1 MLSTS
6 LETQVR
12 GDEGQR
18 CGQLSQYRSAVRVPR
33 DTEDVEMMKTPEM
46 ANVRKRLHQKFGRYQ
61 NEDEDIVEEEPKDE
75 ENEDA
80 TEGVDGE
87 ETELEQQ
94 TGSIDGASNAISACP
109 VENGVLRSQWGAVAG
124 GTVIAGI
131 AAGLV
136 QQQVT
141 VRDLVADENRF
152 GQLRQQPHK
161 FQRQTSPTNVVDNRF
176 AATLSGDIA
185 EAVIRQVMFP
195 AIQVGAA
202 GAWNNSAVPRWY
214 FLSQR
219 ERLEMTD
226 AEIRGGIDGLTIAL
240 SINEWRNRQQSIRLS
255 QILDMYYSQRGVFGM
270 TNAETSIR
278 ACNRRNNFPR
288 VAPIATLS
296 QQSFAFTVALDL
308 EMPSEATLSPNATA
322 RLAEQGTN
330 ALHTYISELAWIFF
344 FDHRFWN
351 PLPLFQL
358 EPSTTPSAKSRPPSP
373 TMTQSGERQRI
384 FTSLLIQHG
393 STGTSIRCS
402 GKRRV
407 QEAEVKT

>member
-18 CGQLSQYRSAVRVPR
+18 CGQLAQYRSAVRVPR

-46 ANVRKRLHQKFGRYQ
+46 ANVRKRLHHKFGRYQ
-61 NEDEDIVEEEPKDE
+61 NEDEDIVEEEPKEE
-75 ENEDA
+75 ENEEA
-80 TEGVDGE
+80 TEGGEGE

-109 VENGVLRSQWGAVAG
+109 VENGVLRSQWGAIAG

-152 GQLRQQPHK
+152 GQLRQQSHK
-161 FQRQTSPTNVVDNRF
+161 FQRQTAPTNVVDNRF
-176 AATLSGDIA
+176 AATLSGDVA
-185 EAVIRQVMFP
+185 EAVIRQVMLP
-195 AIQVGAA
+195 SIQVGAA
-202 GAWNNSAVPRWY
+202 GAWNNTAVPRWY

-219 ERLEMTD
+219 ERLEVTD
-226 AEIRGGIDGLTIAL
+226 AEIRGGIDGLTLAL
-240 SINEWRNRQQSIRLS
+240 SINEWRNRQQNIRLS

-270 TNAETSIR
+270 TDPETSIR

-288 VAPIATLS
+288 IAPIATLS
-296 QQSFAFTVALDL
+296 QQSYAFTAALDL

-322 RLAEQGTN
+322 RLADQATN
-330 ALHTYISELAWIFF
+330 ALHTYISELTLSS
-344 FDHRFWN
+344 HR
-351 PLPLFQL
+351 
-358 EPSTTPSAKSRPPSP
+358 
-373 TMTQSGERQRI
+373 
-384 FTSLLIQHG
+384 
-393 STGTSIRCS
+393 
-402 GKRRV
+402 
-407 QEAEVKT
+407 